1 MKTKSRFEQ
10 SGRKFRWL
18 QIEILVVFAA
28 IIMIVIFLLD
38 YVILNNTKQ
47 AMESNASNLIA
58 ANSRQIQLNINSYLQ
73 RMETVPTLLFSD
85 ESYYLYD
92 ATDENMEEYDKVK
105 CEETIQNRI
114 TDIGLMEN
122 YSDFGIVYADDHVV
136 GWISHG
142 TEDIFPDG
150 GMYEAF
156 SGYITDSKKS
166 DGWAFD
172 INGCTDRIYYVKRLN
187 ENAILESATYTRELS
202 SVFVYPEQLEEM
214 TIRLVDQE
222 NEIIYSSDLNEIGKV
237 IPAELLNE
245 LSLNDSNSADSS
257 GDINK
262 SVISEK
268 YLINTNECVN
278 GWRVICS
285 VPTKIILKDNNQMRR
300 FTLKLSMGV
309 AMFFLLV
316 GLEFLMRIY
325 RPMDVVVES
334 LKEGAEIDSLSG
346 VRNKASFQ
354 DAVDSRLGVVGE
366 NDISILVM
374 IDVDN
379 FKQINDKLG
388 HAHGDQ
394 VIIRTGK
401 LLKKMYDAD
410 YIIGRLGGDEFA
422 SFSVCVLSDSDMDE
436 TKYNEYRDGIIAT
449 VSQQLESLQEEF
461 NKEFEEEKST
471 CNISLSAGV
480 YVSEKSTGEKEKFKI
495 IYEKA
500 DSALYES
507 KNAGKSRYTI
517 YKES

>member
-1 MKTKSRFEQ
+1 
-10 SGRKFRWL
+10 
-18 QIEILVVFAA
+18 
-28 IIMIVIFLLD
+28 MI
-38 YVILNNTKQ
+38 
-47 AMESNASNLIA
+47 
-58 ANSRQIQLNINSYLQ
+58 
-73 RMETVPTLLFSD
+73 
-85 ESYYLYD
+85 
-92 ATDENMEEYDKVK
+92 
-105 CEETIQNRI
+105 
-114 TDIGLMEN
+114 
-122 YSDFGIVYADDHVV
+122 
-136 GWISHG
+136 
-142 TEDIFPDG
+142 
-150 GMYEAF
+150 
-156 SGYITDSKKS
+156 
-166 DGWAFD
+166 
-172 INGCTDRIYYVKRLN
+172 
-187 ENAILESATYTRELS
+187 
-202 SVFVYPEQLEEM
+202 
-214 TIRLVDQE
+214 
-222 NEIIYSSDLNEIGKV
+222 
-237 IPAELLNE
+237 
-245 LSLNDSNSADSS
+245 
-257 GDINK
+257 
-262 SVISEK
+262 
-268 YLINTNECVN
+268 
-278 GWRVICS
+278 
-285 VPTKIILKDNNQMRR
+285 
-300 FTLKLSMGV
+300 
-309 AMFFLLV
+309 
-316 GLEFLMRIY
+316 MRIRY
-325 RPMDVVVES
+325 VVVES

-366 NDISILVM
+366 NDIFILVM

-401 LLKKMYDAD
+401 LLKKMYEAD
-410 YIIGRLGGDEFA
+410 SIIGRLGGDEFA